1 MSVLAEAPRWAVNRA
16 IAHQPKYMDESSLI
30 PLEQLPK
37 NQQRRQEGVWLAY
50 YFTLSDPR
58 RDYVYGAAVDLVSDH
73 AKDKKG
79 PFTLVDLGAGNG
91 WNTHKSAQ
99 ALQRVPNLN
108 PSIILVEQSG
118 TALVNA
124 QEHFR
129 RNGFPKN
136 RTSVHFLQKDITDT
150 ELPNQSADA
159 VTIVNV
165 WHHLPNWET
174 LMASAKEID
183 RILKPGGLF
192 VVVDTHP
199 LPESG
204 IRRKIIERSIRRV
217 VNPQK
222 FLQRAQGLGVKLDA
236 EMVEGV
242 ENFCKHDALKAF
254 SNALT
259 KDQFEEILRKSALAP
274 SLQKV
279 SELLSPHPFFKLI
292 YPPLNLAHGVKT

>member
-1 MSVLAEAPRWAVNRA
+1 MSVFAEAPPWAVNRA
-16 IAHQPKYMDESSLI
+16 IVHQPKYMDESSLI

-37 NQQRRQEGVWLAY
+37 NQQRRQAGVWLAY

-58 RDYVYGAAVDLVSDH
+58 RDYVYGAAVNLVYDH
-73 AKDKKG
+73 AKDRNESY
-79 PFTLVDLGAGNG
+79 TLVDLGAGNG
-91 WNTHKSAQ
+91 WNTHKSVQ
-99 ALQRVPNLN
+99 TLQLIPNLKPN
-108 PSIILVEQSG
+108 IILVEQSG
-118 TALVNA
+118 IALVNA

-150 ELPNQSADA
+150 ELPSQSADA

-192 VVVDTHP
+192 VVVDTRP
-199 LPESG
+199 LPETG
-204 IRRKIIERSIRRV
+204 LRRKIIESSIRRV

-222 FLQRAQGLGVKLDA
+222 FLERAQKIGLELDD
-236 EMVEGV
+236 EMVRGI
-242 ENFCKHDALKAF
+242 ENFCRHDAFTAF
-254 SNALT
+254 NNALT
-259 KDQFEEILRKSALAP
+259 RAQFEEILKNSALAP
-274 SLQKV
+274 SLQRV
-279 SELLSPHPFFKLI
+279 SDLLSPHPFFKLI
-292 YPPLNLAHGVKT
+292 YPSLNLAAGIKA